1 MIVDTSAVMAVIEG
15 EDGSADVEHALAEAS
30 TASISTA
37 TAVELTSVLM
47 RYARVE
53 VHREVDRLLDAW
65 GIQLAP
71 FDAAQARIAQQAYR
85 DYGRGSG
92 HPARLNL
99 GDCFSYALATVSGE
113 PLLFVGD
120 DFTRTDIPA
129 VLPSR

>member
-15 EDGSADVEHALAEAS
+15 EDGSADVEHALAGAS
-30 TASISTA
+30 TASMSTA

-47 RYARVE
+47 RYGRVE

-65 GIQLAP
+65 GIRLAP
-71 FDAAQARIAQQAYR
+71 LDAAQARIAQQAYR

-99 GDCFSYALATVSGE
+99 GDCFSYALATASGE

-120 DFTRTDIPA
+120 DFSRTDIPA

>member
-15 EDGSADVEHALAEAS
+15 EDGSADVEQALADAS
-30 TASISTA
+30 TASMSTA

-47 RYARVE
+47 RYGRVE

-65 GIQLAP
+65 GIRLAP
-71 FDAAQARIAQQAYR
+71 LDEAQTRIAQQAYR
-85 DYGRGSG
+85 DYGRSSG

-99 GDCFSYALATVSGE
+99 GDCFSYALATASGE

-120 DFTRTDIPA
+120 DFARTDIPA
-129 VLPSR
+129 VLPRR